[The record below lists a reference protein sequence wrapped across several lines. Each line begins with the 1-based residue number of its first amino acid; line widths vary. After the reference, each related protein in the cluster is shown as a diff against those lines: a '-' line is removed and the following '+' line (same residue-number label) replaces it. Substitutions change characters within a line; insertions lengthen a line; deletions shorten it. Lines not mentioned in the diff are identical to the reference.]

1 MSALERFGIAS
12 RPQHLGGL
20 LSHQAERRPDAEF
33 AVFVEEQRRLTFGE
47 ANRIA
52 NRFGHGLRRAGIEQ
66 HDPVCL
72 MMPNAW
78 EMLISQYGAHKI
90 GAIAVEINALFRG
103 PALARMINL
112 TESELLVV
120 HETLVPAIEDLQGE
134 LPFLKHV
141 LVAGGEPPR
150 TVAGL
155 PAASWDSILSDDER
169 DPDAEIETLDIASIM
184 FTSGTTG
191 VSKGCM
197 LPHRYG
203 IYMAVTTIEA
213 LGITSADCIYT
224 GFPIYHMGTAYSE
237 VLVAII
243 AGCRVAIR
251 RRFSASRFWD
261 EVRDFGATRFLVQGS
276 VARILENAP
285 PSASDIDNPV
295 ELVWGGPLP
304 RDPEAFER
312 RFGVRLIGC
321 YGLTDAGDPAF
332 ADPDHPGRWASCGPP
347 LPEFTLRI
355 ADQDGEPVPTG
366 TVGEILIRT
375 EIPGIM
381 SAGYYKNP
389 QATVDAWRDLWFHT
403 GDLGFVDE
411 VGHLHFLG
419 RMKEMIR
426 RRGENVSEFEVEE
439 ALELHP
445 AVAEAAAVGIP
456 SDVGEEDVK
465 VFLSVLPGMSVTEEE
480 LLDHCRQNMARFMVP
495 DVIEIVEEFPRTST
509 GKIAKSQL
517 SRERSASPA

>member
-1 MSALERFGIAS
+1 M
-12 RPQHLGGL
+12 
-20 LSHQAERRPDAEF
+20 
-33 AVFVEEQRRLTFGE
+33 
-47 ANRIA
+47 
-52 NRFGHGLRRAGIEQ
+52 
-66 HDPVCL
+66 
-72 MMPNAW
+72 
-78 EMLISQYGAHKI
+78 
-90 GAIAVEINALFRG
+90 
-103 PALARMINL
+103 
-112 TESELLVV
+112 
-120 HETLVPAIEDLQGE
+120 PAIEDLHGE

-150 TVAGL
+150 TVAGV

-169 DPDAEIETLDIASIM
+169 DPNVEIETLDIASIM

-213 LGITSADCIYT
+213 LGISSEDCIYT

-261 EVRDFGATRFLVQGS
+261 EVREFGATRFLVQGS

-321 YGLTDAGDPAF
+321 YGLTDAGRPGVCGSGPSGPLGELRTGAARVHPPDRRSGRGTRSDRDGGR
-332 ADPDHPGRWASCGPP
+332 DPDPH
-347 LPEFTLRI
+347 
-355 ADQDGEPVPTG
+355 
-366 TVGEILIRT
+366 
-375 EIPGIM
+375 
-381 SAGYYKNP
+381 
-389 QATVDAWRDLWFHT
+389 RDPRNH
-403 GDLGFVDE
+403 
-411 VGHLHFLG
+411 LG
-419 RMKEMIR
+419 RLLQEPAGDGGR
-426 RRGENVSEFEVEE
+426 VARSVVS
-439 ALELHP
+439 H
-445 AVAEAAAVGIP
+445 
-456 SDVGEEDVK
+456 
-465 VFLSVLPGMSVTEEE
+465 
-480 LLDHCRQNMARFMVP
+480 R
-495 DVIEIVEEFPRTST
+495 
-509 GKIAKSQL
+509 
-517 SRERSASPA
+517 